1 MPKVRRSR
9 LLPVDRLAIWR
20 VVSDPHHMWR
30 WWPKVARVEAVQERR
45 RGTGTAWTNVLKTE
59 AGKTVRAD
67 FRCLYSTEPSEICM
81 GAGHRGTPFAKV
93 LRSSVTALDLSEAE
107 GGTLVTLEADQG
119 PARNVSAWG
128 LHAASRNRHSAR
140 RGARRTRA
148 GGCRSGGP
156 AGPVTEGKPMRGGG
170 GGATPIGE
178 SSCRHTR

>member
-9 LLPVDRLAIWR
+9 LLSADRLAIWR
-20 VVSDPHHMWR
+20 VVSDPHHLWR

-67 FRCLYSTEPSEICM
+67 FRCLYSTEPSGYAWEQDIE
-81 GAGHRGTPFAKV
+81 GTPFAKV

-119 PARNVSAWG
+119 LRGMSRLGGFMLRRATATQLDEALDGLERAVADPAPKP
-128 LHAASRNRHSAR
+128 
-140 RGARRTRA
+140 
-148 GGCRSGGP
+148 SG
-156 AGPVTEGKPMRGGG
+156 
-170 GGATPIGE
+170 
-178 SSCRHTR
+178 